1 MKERLNMRSM
11 MRKIMQTGNMGLA
24 MVPIRLWCG
33 AMMLHHGWSK
43 VSDNPQEFVA
53 WVHTDLY
60 LPEFLGW
67 AAIGGEFLGG
77 FLVLIGLWTRI
88 GALFVLCTMLVAGFV
103 AHKDD
108 PWSKKEHAVG
118 YAVLAFSVLI
128 AGGGMASID
137 ERLSRRM
144 S

>member
-1 MKERLNMRSM
+1 MRSM

-88 GALFVLCTMLVAGFV
+88 GAFFVLFTMLVAGFV

>member
-1 MKERLNMRSM
+1 MRSM
-11 MRKIMQTGNMGLA
+11 MQKIMQTGNMGLA

-88 GALFVLCTMLVAGFV
+88 GAFFVLCTMLVAGFV